1 MSEIRPIQLET
12 GFLYVEMH
20 EVDLPSETNIEDS
33 SLDANLIGHRD
44 RLDDGA
50 ATLRSTIDALAA
62 DVASALNKA
71 APTEWTLEFRIGF
84 KGKNI
89 PIPVL
94 LSGEENAA
102 LKLTATWKRR

>member
-1 MSEIRPIQLET
+1 MSEIRPVQLET

-20 EVDLPSETNIEDS
+20 EVDLPSASTHEGAPSE
-33 SLDANLIGHRD
+33 ANLE
-44 RLDDGA
+44 GA
-50 ATLRSTIDALAA
+50 ATLRSMIDALAV

-71 APTEWTLEFRIGF
+71 APTEWTLEFSIGF
-84 KGKNI
+84 KGKST

-94 LSGEENAA
+94 LSGGENAA